1 MARIKA
7 KQISEF
13 QDVGAGS
20 TGTTGQY
27 LAWDATTGK
36 YTFQN
41 QPIDGAKG
49 DTGQK
54 GATGPQG
61 QKGQTG
67 ATGERGDDWTSDA
80 GEPTNPGQQEGDHY
94 LDTDTGNV
102 YNWNG
107 EVWELVGSILGPQ
120 GQKGQTGATG
130 PQGQKGEA
138 GADGVAGSTGQ
149 KGDKGATG
157 PTGLTGDTGE
167 GGATGPKGDK
177 GNTGT
182 QGDKGNTGATGP
194 DGDSAYGSTWEYN
207 STTSSPPA
215 AKTFRVNNTSWNS
228 STTTIW
234 ISDDNTYGADV
245 KPILRNLVNTSNG
258 VEKSVIT
265 FRVPGSPSSF
275 ASFYVTAVSEETDYF
290 ELTVSYIDKGSWS
303 PSNGDDLFVA
313 ITPIGLDGAD
323 GSTGAKGDT
332 GAQGAK
338 GDTGAQGA
346 KGDTGAQ
353 GAKGDT
359 GAQGQKGEAGA
370 DGATG
375 AAGLTGATGPQ
386 GQKGDTGSDATISNA
401 GNNRVVTSDGTVG
414 GLYAESNFT
423 YTDQGGGVFDV
434 ADTNDI
440 DFAWGEGDS
449 HFRVNSGSH
458 IGASARVF
466 GVESNDPNYGLPA
479 IIVDPTAMLT
489 DGIEGSWWP
498 VIWDSTNGALGY
510 QVSSRQFKRDIQPID
525 INIDLL
531 FDKVNAVE
539 YKFIDD
545 DSDRVQVGFIAEE
558 VEEWDP
564 RFVLHDAEGNP
575 KSLDYGRMVPALFE
589 VIKDLRARIE
599 ILENKNN

>member
-303 PSNGDDLFVA
+303 PSNGDDLFMA

-323 GSTGAKGDT
+323 GGT
-332 GAQGAK
+332 
-338 GDTGAQGA
+338 GA

-423 YTDQGGGVFDV
+423 YTSQGGGVFDV
-434 ADTNDI
+434 AETNDI
-440 DFAWGEGDS
+440 DFAWGEGTS
-449 HFRVNSGSH
+449 HFRVNSGPH
-458 IGASARVF
+458 IGTSTRVF
-466 GVESNDPNYGLPA
+466 GIEQEDQNYLDLSTSTYLDTFVFDASHMLPDTANVEEVAWLPMVWDNNNNA
-479 IIVDPTAMLT
+479 I
-489 DGIEGSWWP
+489 
-498 VIWDSTNGALGY
+498 GY
-510 QVSSRQFKRDIQPID
+510 QVSSRRFKRDIKP
-525 INIDLL
+525 INIDHDVL
-531 FDKVNAVE
+531 FDKVHAVE
-539 YKFIDD
+539 YKPK
-545 DSDRVQVGFIAEE
+545 DSNTDTVMVGFIAED

-564 RFVLHDAEGNP
+564 RFVIHDE
-575 KSLDYGRMVPALFE
+575 
-589 VIKDLRARIE
+589 
-599 ILENKNN
+599 

>member
-27 LAWDATTGK
+27 LAWDASTGK

-41 QPIDGAKG
+41 QPIDGDKGSTGAKGDKGDTGAKGDKGNTGAKGDKGNTGAKGDKG

-54 GATGPQG
+54 G
-61 QKGQTG
+61 QKGVQGDKGNTG
-67 ATGERGDDWTSDA
+67 QRGDDWSSNI

-102 YNWNG
+102 YYWNG
-107 EVWELVGSILGPQ
+107 AEWVLSGTILGPQ
-120 GQKGQTGATG
+120 GDK
-130 PQGQKGEA
+130 
-138 GADGVAGSTGQ
+138 GSTG
-149 KGDKGATG
+149 A
-157 PTGLTGDTGE
+157 
-167 GGATGPKGDK
+167 KGDK
-177 GNTGT
+177 GNTGA
-182 QGDKGNTGATGP
+182 QGDKGNTGAQG
-194 DGDSAYGSTWEYN
+194 
-207 STTSSPPA
+207 
-215 AKTFRVNNTSWNS
+215 
-228 STTTIW
+228 
-234 ISDDNTYGADV
+234 
-245 KPILRNLVNTSNG
+245 
-258 VEKSVIT
+258 
-265 FRVPGSPSSF
+265 
-275 ASFYVTAVSEETDYF
+275 
-290 ELTVSYIDKGSWS
+290 DKG
-303 PSNGDDLFVA
+303 NTGDK
-313 ITPIGLDGAD
+313 
-323 GSTGAKGDT
+323 GSTGAKGDKGSTGAKGDKGNT
-332 GAQGAK
+332 GAQGDK
-338 GDTGAQGA
+338 GN
-346 KGDTGAQ
+346 
-353 GAKGDT
+353 
-359 GAQGQKGEAGA
+359 AGA

-386 GQKGDTGSDATISNA
+386 GQKGESGDDATIANA

-423 YTDQGGGVFDV
+423 FTDTGGGQFDV
-434 ADTNDI
+434 YAEDI
-440 DFAWGEGDS
+440 DLSWGEGQS
-449 HFRVNSGSH
+449 HFRVNTGPH
-458 IGASARVF
+458 IGTSNRVF
-466 GVESNDPNYGLPA
+466 GLEQTDANYGA
-479 IIVDPTAMLT
+479 NTIVIDPTHMIT
-489 DGIEGSWWP
+489 DAFEGTWWP
-498 VIWDSTNGALGY
+498 VVWDSTNGALAY

-525 INIDLL
+525 INIDLM

-575 KSLDYGRMVPALFE
+575 RSLDYGRMVPALFE

>member
-27 LAWDATTGK
+27 LAWDSSTGK

-41 QPIDGAKG
+41 QPIDGDK
-49 DTGQK
+49 
-54 GATGPQG
+54 
-61 QKGQTG
+61 
-67 ATGERGDDWTSDA
+67 
-80 GEPTNPGQQEGDHY
+80 
-94 LDTDTGNV
+94 
-102 YNWNG
+102 
-107 EVWELVGSILGPQ
+107 
-120 GQKGQTGATG
+120 
-130 PQGQKGEA
+130 
-138 GADGVAGSTGQ
+138 GSTG
-149 KGDKGATG
+149 A
-157 PTGLTGDTGE
+157 
-167 GGATGPKGDK
+167 KGDK

-182 QGDKGNTGATGP
+182 QGDKGNTGQRGDDWSSGVGEPITPGQQEGDHYLDTETGNVYYWSGAGWELSGNIQGP
-194 DGDSAYGSTWEYN
+194 QGDKGNTG
-207 STTSSPPA
+207 
-215 AKTFRVNNTSWNS
+215 AKGQKGQT
-228 STTTIW
+228 
-234 ISDDNTYGADV
+234 GAQ
-245 KPILRNLVNTSNG
+245 G
-258 VEKSVIT
+258 
-265 FRVPGSPSSF
+265 
-275 ASFYVTAVSEETDYF
+275 
-290 ELTVSYIDKGSWS
+290 DKGST
-303 PSNGDDLFVA
+303 GDKGN
-313 ITPIGLDGAD
+313 TGAQGD
-323 GSTGAKGDT
+323 KGNTGAKGDKGNT
-332 GAQGAK
+332 GAQGDK
-338 GDTGAQGA
+338 GNTGA
-346 KGDTGAQ
+346 KGDKGSTGDKGNTGTQ
-353 GAKGDT
+353 GDKGNT
-359 GAQGQKGEAGA
+359 GA

-386 GQKGDTGSDATISNA
+386 GQKGESGSDATITNA

-423 YTDQGGGVFDV
+423 YSAQSGGAFDV
-434 ADTNDI
+434 ADTVDI
-440 DFAWGEGDS
+440 DFAFGESVS
-449 HFRVNSGSH
+449 HFRVNSGPH
-458 IGASARVF
+458 IGTNARMF
-466 GVESNDPNYGLPA
+466 GIESSDTNYGLPTVV
-479 IIVDPTAMLT
+479 IDPTMMLT
-489 DGIEGSWWP
+489 DGVEGAWWP

-575 KSLDYGRMVPALFE
+575 RSLDYGRMVPALFE